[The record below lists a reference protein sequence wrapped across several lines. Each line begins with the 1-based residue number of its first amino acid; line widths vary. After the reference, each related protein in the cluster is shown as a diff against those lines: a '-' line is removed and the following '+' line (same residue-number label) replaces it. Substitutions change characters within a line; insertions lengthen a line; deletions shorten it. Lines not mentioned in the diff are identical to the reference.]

1 MWLLKV
7 IGFIGAFILVRFIID
22 LIIQSKKMKAQGGAR
37 QKYSKIVDYI
47 LSSHNDSKI
56 FHQDNT
62 SVVVGVQGIAG
73 SQVFYITKTFDVV
86 NIQMKVK
93 NNPLCGNIE
102 REWKFPENMNQE
114 KIIEQMK
121 RDMSKDLVMTLKNLW
136 FEAEESS
143 SFQDTTQAPISK
155 KSGEVDDVSHD
166 WWKAM
171 EEKCGITKEGVKET
185 LEKLNLA
192 PDLSKNNELENKL
205 FNIAKQ
211 GVSMIESSFK
221 VLPEGGYAEA
231 LIYCS
236 SILVNLGT
244 NHKNEIDLDLFED
257 RYFLLLHDEVLYH
270 SNVDDIISYI
280 NMRVEFY
287 TDQEMKLRSNPH
299 FYTPMFIYNAFY
311 MNPGCNAPNQISSFS
326 EDPGTLMMLQY
337 TLEQTRLMMMDKA
350 AELGYQVP
358 DIDDMI

>member
-1 MWLLKV
+1 
-7 IGFIGAFILVRFIID
+7 
-22 LIIQSKKMKAQGGAR
+22 
-37 QKYSKIVDYI
+37 
-47 LSSHNDSKI
+47 
-56 FHQDNT
+56 
-62 SVVVGVQGIAG
+62 
-73 SQVFYITKTFDVV
+73 
-86 NIQMKVK
+86 MKVK
-93 NNPLCGNIE
+93 NNPLCGNVE
-102 REWKFPENMNQE
+102 MEWKFPENMDQS
-114 KIIEQMK
+114 QM
-121 RDMSKDLVMTLKNLW
+121 
-136 FEAEESS
+136 
-143 SFQDTTQAPISK
+143 ISK
-155 KSGEVDDVSHD
+155 IELDVKLKLIQGISNFVEPDVSYDKHDECETLHSMGVDDISD
-166 WWKAM
+166 SWWKEM
-171 EEKCGITKEGVKET
+171 EEKCGITKEGVEKT
-185 LEKLNLA
+185 LNELNLA
-192 PDLSKNNELENKL
+192 PDLSKNDELENKL
-205 FNIAKQ
+205 IAIAQQ
-211 GVSMIESSFK
+211 GVKNIESSFK
-221 VLPEGGYAEA
+221 KLPEGGYAEA

-337 TLEQTRLMMMDKA
+337 TLEQTRLMMIDKA
-350 AELGYQVP
+350 TELGYQVP